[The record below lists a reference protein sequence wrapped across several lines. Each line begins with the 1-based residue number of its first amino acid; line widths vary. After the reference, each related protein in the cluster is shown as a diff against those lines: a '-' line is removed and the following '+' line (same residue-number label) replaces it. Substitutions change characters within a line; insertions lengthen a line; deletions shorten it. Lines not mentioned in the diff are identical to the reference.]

1 MKSII
6 KISIILLA
14 LLCAGPLAFADH
26 YLGFGMGMNLYTDH
40 FTKEDYSRFQIG
52 TNAVLAYY
60 FFPNDYFI
68 GVHSRIS
75 FGGATA
81 YREAN
86 ARESMLAR
94 RAKDSDFR
102 LVVSP
107 SFKLQAGS
115 KCFFPFSLGPA
126 LVINTEKATERA
138 YEEGMGYSGATNREY
153 DYSAISGGLN
163 GDLAFVVAP
172 SEHFFIRP
180 GMSLDYVFLRSEK
193 GEMRMNYRT
202 THNSAYKGTPY
213 SAFNT
218 FFYFTLGARF

>member
-6 KISIILLA
+6 KISIILIA
-14 LLCAGPLAFADH
+14 LLCTGPLVFADH
-26 YLGFGMGMNLYTDH
+26 YLGWGTGMNFYKDH
-40 FTKEDYSRFQIG
+40 FTKENYTRFQIG
-52 TNAVLAYY
+52 SNFIFAYY
-60 FFPNDYFI
+60 FFPENFPL

-75 FGGATA
+75 LGGATA

-94 RAKDSDFR
+94 RAQDSDFR
-102 LVVSP
+102 FIVSP

-126 LVINTEKATERA
+126 LIINTEKITERA
-138 YEEGMGYSGATNREY
+138 YEINVGYSGATIKEY
-153 DYSAISGGLN
+153 DYKAISGGLN
-163 GDLAFVVAP
+163 GDFAFVVAP
-172 SEHFFIRP
+172 AKHFFIRP
-180 GMSLDYVFLRSEK
+180 GMSFDYVFLRAEK

-202 THNSAYKGTPY
+202 TNNTSFKGTPY

-218 FFYFTLGARF
+218 FFYFTLGTCF